1 MDCII
6 LPVSAL
12 RRRYSQS
19 WGSRRRLSYQP
30 LADEDSNYYGGD
42 EGVVVV
48 VGVGEDKRE
57 FIVDP
62 FVLQED
68 PFRILMDM
76 VISKEGGG
84 GENKKSKLKNGG
96 GKRKVIFVDV
106 DAILFEHML
115 WLMQN
120 DESSLLQLNIKEI
133 VDFYS

>member
-96 GKRKVIFVDV
+96 GKRKSPSESMVFSQKTLDMTELQKYYGV
-106 DAILFEHML
+106 DA
-115 WLMQN
+115 
-120 DESSLLQLNIKEI
+120 DDSG
-133 VDFYS
+133 